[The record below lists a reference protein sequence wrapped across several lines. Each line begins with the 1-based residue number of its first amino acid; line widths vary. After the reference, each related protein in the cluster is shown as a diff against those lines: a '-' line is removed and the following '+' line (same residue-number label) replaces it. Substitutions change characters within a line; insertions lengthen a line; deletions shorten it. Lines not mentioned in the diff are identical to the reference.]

1 MNECDFEGQTIF
13 GRWTEAPE
21 KEQRKKE
28 RGQKAEKPAHSASR
42 QERTVQEAELVCRF
56 VAYSCELDPVWR

>member
-21 KEQRKKE
+21 KEQCKKE
-28 RGQKAEKPAHSASR
+28 RGQKAEKPAHSASW
-42 QERTVQEAELVCRF
+42 EKWAV
-56 VAYSCELDPVWR
+56 

>member
-28 RGQKAEKPAHSASR
+28 RGQKAEKPAHSASW
-42 QERTVQEAELVCRF
+42 EEWAV
-56 VAYSCELDPVWR
+56 